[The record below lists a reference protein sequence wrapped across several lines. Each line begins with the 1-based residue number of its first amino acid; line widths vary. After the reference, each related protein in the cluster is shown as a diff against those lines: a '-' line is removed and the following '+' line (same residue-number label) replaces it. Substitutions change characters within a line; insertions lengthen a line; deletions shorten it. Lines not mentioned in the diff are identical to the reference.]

1 MIPNLSA
8 LVSSQASKKLI
19 QPNLK
24 ILTNCIQRTDGN
36 IGGGCFDSPDC
47 EFLYRCRTPLA
58 LNWHQHEVT

>member
-8 LVSSQASKKLI
+8 LASSQPSNKLI

-36 IGGGCFDSPDC
+36 IGGGCFDSPDVNTGIIV
-47 EFLYRCRTPLA
+47 EFHLR
-58 LNWHQHEVT
+58 